1 MQTRYEVKM
10 NGAALSALDE
20 SIYITDIQEE
30 APRMDV
36 STIGRAGADGQT
48 MTAERR
54 LSLSVRVTFAIR
66 AYDTARRKEVLGLV
80 HAWCTGGGALEISDR
95 PGQSLD
101 VVCTTL
107 PTATSSLRWT
117 EDIVMVFT
125 AYERPYFV
133 SAAPSSG
140 TVTGTGGTVALT
152 PQGTARE
159 CVLEATVTNASSE
172 NLDWVLITCGTQRMR
187 FAGLAL
193 APGDTLRMEIS
204 RGILMLPVAYRTA
217 DSADEIRLTQRAIN
231 NVSISADK
239 EISATLSARGVW
251 L

>member
-1 MQTRYEVKM
+1 
-10 NGAALSALDE
+10 
-20 SIYITDIQEE
+20 
-30 APRMDV
+30 
-36 STIGRAGADGQT
+36 
-48 MTAERR
+48 
-54 LSLSVRVTFAIR
+54 
-66 AYDTARRKEVLGLV
+66 
-80 HAWCTGGGALEISDR
+80 
-95 PGQSLD
+95 
-101 VVCTTL
+101 
-107 PTATSSLRWT
+107 
-117 EDIVMVFT
+117 MVFT

-159 CVLEATVTNASSE
+159 CVLEAAVTNASAE
-172 NLDWVLITCGTQRMR
+172 NLDWVLITCGAQRMR

>member
-1 MQTRYEVKM
+1 
-10 NGAALSALDE
+10 
-20 SIYITDIQEE
+20 
-30 APRMDV
+30 
-36 STIGRAGADGQT
+36 
-48 MTAERR
+48 
-54 LSLSVRVTFAIR
+54 
-66 AYDTARRKEVLGLV
+66 
-80 HAWCTGGGALEISDR
+80 
-95 PGQSLD
+95 
-101 VVCTTL
+101 
-107 PTATSSLRWT
+107 
-117 EDIVMVFT
+117 MVFT

>member
-1 MQTRYEVKM
+1 MM
-10 NGAALSALDE
+10 
-20 SIYITDIQEE
+20 
-30 APRMDV
+30 
-36 STIGRAGADGQT
+36 
-48 MTAERR
+48 
-54 LSLSVRVTFAIR
+54 
-66 AYDTARRKEVLGLV
+66 
-80 HAWCTGGGALEISDR
+80 
-95 PGQSLD
+95 
-101 VVCTTL
+101 
-107 PTATSSLRWT
+107 
-117 EDIVMVFT
+117 FT

-133 SAAPSSG
+133 SAAPASG
-140 TVTGTGGTVALT
+140 TVSDTGGTVALT

-193 APGDTLRMEIS
+193 AHGGTLRMEIS